1 MPTTVLFDPML
12 PLWMAAVAFALFA
25 GFIVFIGIRAPKG
38 RRLWPM
44 LRRLVIAVA
53 LFTMVLRPA
62 VPGLGDRTT
71 VATGNDVFIVFD
83 TTGSVAAE
91 DYGDD
96 QTRLSGMKADV
107 TKILKDLAGSKFA
120 LITFD
125 VVALTRVPLTTDSS
139 AVQSAVDVL
148 SPEVT
153 LYSHGT
159 SISEAKELLLTS
171 LQQDATEHPERQR
184 VVIYLGDG
192 EQNSGE
198 EPDSFADAADLITG
212 GGVLGYGT
220 EAGAHMLENQGPI
233 PSIDV
238 DGDGVSDSPEPE
250 QKYIE
255 DRSTSPF
262 TEAISKIDEGN
273 LKDIASQLGVSYL
286 HRSADTPVEASVTAV
301 PDLPDTIET
310 PVRTVIELYWV
321 GGLIAFALLLWEAGV
336 IVVALL
342 GIRRPRRPE
351 EPRRAE
357 SRGLS

>member
-1 MPTTVLFDPML
+1 MPTILFAPML
-12 PLWMAAVAFALFA
+12 PAVLALVVFALFV
-25 GFIVFIGIRAPKG
+25 GFVVFIGIRAPKG
-38 RRLWPM
+38 KRLWPT
-44 LRRLVIAVA
+44 LRRLLIAAA
-53 LFTMVLRPA
+53 LLAMVLRPG

-91 DYGDD
+91 DYGDG

-107 TKILKDLAGSKFA
+107 AKILKDLAGSKFA
-120 LITFD
+120 LLTFD

-159 SISEAKELLLTS
+159 SISEAKDLLISS
-171 LQQDATEHPERQR
+171 LQQDAAEHPERQR
-184 VVIYLGDG
+184 IVIYLGDG

-198 EPDSFADAADLITG
+198 EPDTFADAASLIVG

-220 EAGAHMLENQGPI
+220 EAGGRMLENPGPI
-233 PSIDV
+233 PQIDA

-262 TEAISKIDEGN
+262 SEAISKIDEDN

-286 HRSADTPVEASVTAV
+286 HRTSDTPVEATVTTV

-310 PVRTVIELYWV
+310 PVRTIIELYWV
-321 GGLIAFALLLWEAGV
+321 AGLIAFALLLWEAGI
-336 IVVALL
+336 IVLALL
-342 GIRRPRRPE
+342 GIRRPRRAD
-351 EPRRAE
+351 EPRPDAPRQ
-357 SRGLS
+357 S